1 MNGTVDFQPF
11 CRRCRS
17 NIRYEKVRGMEM
29 QIGNIVGVKESGGVG
44 KGRAHVTGQK
54 SDRAKATARSAETS
68 REIQEKLR
76 QEAEGA
82 TVAISA
88 EGFGLVK
95 KEEADENASAR
106 EEAEKRMYQE
116 MLENTKEAAE
126 AQGEGYEDLA
136 KALEIARRILN
147 GDIVPAQDEEFLM
160 EYNSEIY
167 MRVKSMAEAKED
179 PEEYDSL
186 LEEEEDDNGSG
197 SALEVSGLGA
207 SGTVS
212 GNADTETAQADGG
225 AAASE
230 GTEG

>member
-1 MNGTVDFQPF
+1 
-11 CRRCRS
+11 
-17 NIRYEKVRGMEM
+17 MEM

-44 KGRAHVTGQK
+44 KGRAHVAGQK
-54 SDRAKATARSAETS
+54 SDRAKAADRNTETS

-88 EGFGLVK
+88 EGFGLAK

-147 GDIVPAQDEEFLM
+147 GDIVPAQDEQFLM
-160 EYNSEIY
+160 EFNSEIY

-197 SALEVSGLGA
+197 SGSGTSGLGT

-212 GNADTETAQADGG
+212 GNAGAETAQADGG

-230 GTEG
+230 GND

>member
-1 MNGTVDFQPF
+1 MNAAIL
-11 CRRCRS
+11 RS
-17 NIRYEKVRGMEM
+17 GSPQGMKKSGGLEM
-29 QIGNIVGVKESGGVG
+29 QVTNIAGVKTTGEKRQSGIRLPER
-44 KGRAHVTGQK
+44 KLSREEAAA
-54 SDRAKATARSAETS
+54 AKAEAS
-68 REIQEKLR
+68 REVQEKLR

-88 EGFGLVK
+88 EGLGLVK
-95 KEEADENASAR
+95 KEEQEENASAR
-106 EEAEKRMYQE
+106 EEAEKQMYQE

-147 GDIVPAQDEEFLM
+147 GDIVPAQDEKFLM

-167 MRVKSMAEAKED
+167 MRVKSMAETKED

-186 LEEEEDDNGSG
+186 LEEEEEDDNGSG
-197 SALEVSGLGA
+197 SGSSVSGSGA
-207 SGTVS
+207 SGAAG
-212 GNADTETAQADGG
+212 GNADADVSQAEGE

-230 GTEG
+230 ENA